1 MTKKEEVI
9 RILINKMLEPY
20 KVDYDYIKEN
30 PVIDGKNWYTYYT
43 MSEEQEKEFE
53 AFAVDVLKKELRLN
67 QVRAESEYSWF
78 SLMYGLKVVKND
90 KD

>member
-78 SLMYGLKVVKND
+78 SLMYGLKVLKND

>member
-53 AFAVDVLKKELRLN
+53 AFAIDVFKKELKLN

-78 SLMYGLKVVKND
+78 FLMYGLKVIKHD